1 MRNKVRI
8 MVCVTQQKSCKRLIE
23 KGAKLKKHEQD
34 DIHVVHVVKENW
46 KYFGKL
52 KEADALEYLFDST
65 KEYNANLSVIK
76 AQDIEDTLKNY
87 ALKNKINLIV
97 MGESLEK
104 SAQQNM
110 ITRLQSKGL
119 GDVKFEV
126 VPLEEPPHHKAG

>member
-23 KGAKLKKHEQD
+23 KGAALKKHELD
-34 DIHVVHVVKENW
+34 EIHVVHVVKENW

-65 KEYNANLSVIK
+65 KEFNANLSVIK
-76 AQDIEDTLKNY
+76 AIDIEETLKEY

-97 MGESLEK
+97 MGESFEK
-104 SAQQNM
+104 TMQQNM
-110 ITRLQSKGL
+110 INRLQSKGL
-119 GDVKFEV
+119 GNVKFEV
-126 VPLEEPPHHKAG
+126 VPNEISKHGKAV